1 MLRWR
6 GGTGLEKRV
15 RLKGVAEVE
24 FGRDFGDDLGVI
36 SVMIWARLEAG
47 HVGGSTD
54 GSPKLPDFAK
64 SPI

>member
-36 SVMIWARLEAG
+36 SVMIWA
-47 HVGGSTD
+47 
-54 GSPKLPDFAK
+54 
-64 SPI
+64 